1 LIFSYKFLVCK
12 SFIDYKREYQLK
24 TTGNTIAH
32 KLFDF
37 QNFHSDCTLTAI
49 YYLPWHKLITDTPT
63 LISELYKICECL
75 NLSQLKAYFSLNI
88 NHLNDEPKTISLS
101 NNALIPYTQ
110 ELTIEDFNKTWNFS
124 LSLMGYSLATI
135 TNADGYDML
144 SNSFFDHDLT
154 HVIEQKLHNNYQN
167 LQYIFTWVKNIY
179 HNRQLLSSISE
190 VSFEAMELA
199 IFFAVH
205 ELPGGC
211 CNYCIRDTLLLIINM
226 EPFIVLGDLSAKY
239 RGISVKNVIQAA
251 KFLTNLPEK
260 DFTDAEFTQSIN
272 KLKTNVANLK
282 LDALESS
289 ARKLLQ
295 KKLTEDQPD
304 KLKQLA
310 IDNINRPIDQPI
322 DNVIYS
328 YVVLCLFAELFPD
341 FN

>member
-1 LIFSYKFLVCK
+1 
-12 SFIDYKREYQLK
+12 
-24 TTGNTIAH
+24 
-32 KLFDF
+32 
-37 QNFHSDCTLTAI
+37 
-49 YYLPWHKLITDTPT
+49 
-63 LISELYKICECL
+63 
-75 NLSQLKAYFSLNI
+75 
-88 NHLNDEPKTISLS
+88 
-101 NNALIPYTQ
+101 
-110 ELTIEDFNKTWNFS
+110 
-124 LSLMGYSLATI
+124 MGYSLATI

-167 LQYIFTWVKNIY
+167 LQYIFTGVKNIY

-239 RGISVKNVIQAA
+239 RGTSVKNVIKAT
-251 KFLTNLPEK
+251 KF
-260 DFTDAEFTQSIN
+260 
-272 KLKTNVANLK
+272 LK

-328 YVVLCLFAELFPD
+328 YVVLCLFTELFPD